1 MTMLDKMKADTV
13 QLLSVWGESLVVKR
27 ATNSFDSTG
36 KATQTWTEVGTYLGD
51 WQPVDGSLMRAETG
65 LAVKSD
71 AKIIMPYGV
80 DVLAGDRIYRADGS
94 YENVNYCKVYPDH
107 TTVYLTNVEKE

>member
-1 MTMLDKMKADTV
+1 MTMLDNLKQDTLDIL
-13 QLLSVWGESLVVKR
+13 QTWGESLVVKR

-51 WQPVDGSLMRAETG
+51 WQPVDGDLMRSETG

-71 AKIIMPYGV
+71 AKIITPYGV
-80 DVLAGDRIYRADGS
+80 NVLAGDRIYRADETFE
-94 YENVNYCKVYPDH
+94 YVNYTQKFEDH

>member
-1 MTMLDKMKADTV
+1 MTMLDNLKQDTLDIL
-13 QLLSVWGESLVVKR
+13 QTWGESLVVKR

-65 LAVKSD
+65 MAVKSTSQVIFPVT
-71 AKIIMPYGV
+71 ANIKE
-80 DVLAGDRIYRADGS
+80 GDRIYRADGS
-94 YENVNYCKVYPDH
+94 YENVNYCKKYEDH
-107 TTVYLTNVEKE
+107 ITAFLTKTEKE